1 MQHAQTVQ
9 CSTPPS
15 LCPALVSF
23 LIRKRTC
30 SNAGTEQR
38 AFIIFWGR
46 RARIVCSTVAGIRSA
61 ISAVADTGRL
71 LVGDDRRS
79 VGIFLRRT
87 GASRLER
94 RQT

>member
-1 MQHAQTVQ
+1 MQHAQTVK

-15 LCPALVSF
+15 LCPTLVSF

-38 AFIIFWGR
+38 AIIVFWGR
-46 RARIVCSTVAGIRSA
+46 RTRIVCSAAAGIRRVTST
-61 ISAVADTGRL
+61 VADAGRL
-71 LVGDDRRS
+71 PVGDDHRF